1 MYVCVRVRVCVCVC
15 MGHCPSPHVLEGD
28 YCEVRDPRH
37 GNLYNLIPL
46 GLNDTVVRAGE
57 YTYYFRVCGELSSG
71 VCPTSD
77 KSKVISSCQE
87 KRGPEG
93 FQKVAGIVVFF
104 LLFLQKNG
112 IPYLR

>member
-1 MYVCVRVRVCVCVC
+1 MCVCVCVC
-15 MGHCPSPHVLEGD
+15 VCVSLPFPSHVLAGD

-57 YTYYFRVCGELSSG
+57 YTYYFRVCGELTSG

-87 KRGPEG
+87 KRGPQG
-93 FQKVAGIVVFF
+93 FQKVAGTVVFF
-104 LLFLQKNG
+104 LLFLEFR
-112 IPYLR
+112 I

>member
-1 MYVCVRVRVCVCVC
+1 MWVCVRARACVC
-15 MGHCPSPHVLEGD
+15 GSLPFPSHVLEGD

-71 VCPTSD
+71 ICPTSD

-93 FQKVAGIVVFF
+93 FKKVAGIVVFF